1 MNTFTVVSAV
11 DYSTGIAKIGK
22 CAIEDK
28 ATLKQANTRSQGI
41 ANMKEGREVKRKEKK
56 CKETKCKEKKAGSF
70 VGTKDKEPWMNL
82 ANAVIITASND
93 YVSSLKALKGYK
105 SDLGNAKNK
114 MAEKEKQVKMR
125 EKEYRKMLEFQNDDK
140 KVEEAEINLQASK
153 IELEFLQE
161 ESENLKKLIRKS
173 NVKKE
178 EIEEYFSSKLFSST
192 TNIDPNYLKNMLR
205 EKAKL

>member
-1 MNTFTVVSAV
+1 
-11 DYSTGIAKIGK
+11 
-22 CAIEDK
+22 
-28 ATLKQANTRSQGI
+28 
-41 ANMKEGREVKRKEKK
+41 
-56 CKETKCKEKKAGSF
+56 
-70 VGTKDKEPWMNL
+70 
-82 ANAVIITASND
+82 
-93 YVSSLKALKGYK
+93 
-105 SDLGNAKNK
+105 

>member
-1 MNTFTVVSAV
+1 MNTFTVLSAV

-28 ATLKQANTRSQGI
+28 ATLKQANMMAQGI
-41 ANMKEGREVKRKEKK
+41 AKMKEGREVKRKEKK

-153 IELEFLQE
+153 IELEILQE
-161 ESENLKKLIRKS
+161 ESESLKELIRKS
-173 NVKKE
+173 NVKKN